1 MKPCLFVMLK
11 ANFWEGSCDLVFW
24 FTSSLTM
31 LNVFA
36 ILPVLCLFCYLHF
49 AEINS
54 FSLFFVLQ
62 RLWMMS
68 LRRWRRRESGRYT
81 WISPSFLLKNIKHCE
96 QFNIMKY
103 WLMTVFV
110 VIYSICLWSQI
121 NLHLVCAV

>member
-1 MKPCLFVMLK
+1 MKPFLAFLWCWKQTFGKVPVILAFL
-11 ANFWEGSCDLVFW
+11 
-24 FTSSLTM
+24 

-36 ILPVLCLFCYLHF
+36 ILPVLCLFCRNEF
-49 AEINS
+49 S

-96 QFNIMKY
+96 HYERLLDDSFCSHIQHLFVKSKQSSFSLCSIIIKNNLEINFN
-103 WLMTVFV
+103 
-110 VIYSICLWSQI
+110 
-121 NLHLVCAV
+121 